1 MWLERPLIH
10 KSVHVEEKPNIRFHC
25 GVRTYSSMTD
35 KLLTFRDSE
44 FNVNDILLRV
54 SCRSRWRDGFPGGSS
69 GKEPAC
75 QCRRCKT
82 LRFGPWVGKIPWWR
96 AWQPTPVFL
105 PGELYGQRSL
115 AGYSPWVTKGWTQL
129 KHFACTHRYRHWV
142 QQQVY
147 KTYGKTVQYPINE
160 VISVMCSW

>member
-10 KSVHVEEKPNIRFHC
+10 KSVHVEEKPNISLHC

-44 FNVNDILLRV
+44 FNVNDILLSV
-54 SCRSRWRDGFPGGSS
+54 SCGSWWRDGFPGGSS

-82 LRFGPWVGKIPWWR
+82 LRFSPWVRKIPWWR

-105 PGELYGQRSL
+105 PGE
-115 AGYSPWVTKGWTQL
+115 SPWTEEAGGIQSIVSQRVRL
-129 KHFACTHRYRHWV
+129 KCLSMQAEPVDSRTGVR
-142 QQQVY
+142 
-147 KTYGKTVQYPINE
+147 PNN
-160 VISVMCSW
+160 